1 MRKIAGNVCTI
12 SKMKIKIKCFSQ
24 VKYALGKDG
33 LNMELDTGT
42 NTSQLEKLIREKAD
56 GKLDGVSL
64 RVAVN
69 QKYSPDEIE
78 LKDGDEVAFI
88 PPVQGG

>member
-1 MRKIAGNVCTI
+1 MI
-12 SKMKIKIKCFSQ
+12 KIKIKCFSH
-24 VKYALGKDG
+24 VKHALGKDEIIMDLKNG
-33 LNMELDTGT
+33 STIVY
-42 NTSQLEKLIREKAD
+42 LEKIIREQ
-56 GKLDGVSL
+56 GENKLDEVFL

-69 QKYSPDEIE
+69 QKYVRGHIE

>member
-1 MRKIAGNVCTI
+1 MIQVKV
-12 SKMKIKIKCFSQ
+12 KCFSQ
-24 VKYALGKDG
+24 VKYALDTH
-33 LNMELDTGT
+33 ELALELEIGTTTTG
-42 NTSQLEKLIREKAD
+42 LEKIIREKAD

-69 QKYSPDEIE
+69 QKYVPEE
-78 LKDGDEVAFI
+78 TVLNDGDEVAFI

>member
-1 MRKIAGNVCTI
+1 MIKV
-12 SKMKIKIKCFSQ
+12 KIKCFSQ
-24 VKYALGKDG
+24 VKYALGKNEIIMD
-33 LNMELDTGT
+33 
-42 NTSQLEKLIREKAD
+42 LENGSTTVDLEQMIREQ
-56 GKLDGVSL
+56 GKDKLNGVSL

-69 QKYSPDEIE
+69 QKYVQDGIE

>member
-1 MRKIAGNVCTI
+1 M
-12 SKMKIKIKCFSQ
+12 
-24 VKYALGKDG
+24 
-33 LNMELDTGT
+33 LD
-42 NTSQLEKLIREKAD
+42 LEKLIRKEAD

-69 QKYSPDEIE
+69 QKYVPTETV
-78 LKDGDEVAFI
+78 LKDSDEVAFI

>member
-1 MRKIAGNVCTI
+1 MITVNV
-12 SKMKIKIKCFSQ
+12 KCFSQ
-24 VKYALGKDG
+24 VMYALDTDM
-33 LNMELDTGT
+33 LLLELELGTTTDT
-42 NTSQLEKLIREKAD
+42 LEKIIRDRAD

-64 RVAVN
+64 RTAVT
-69 QKYSPDEIE
+69 QQYIPDVVE

>member
-1 MRKIAGNVCTI
+1 MINVI
-12 SKMKIKIKCFSQ
+12 VKCFSQ
-24 VKYALGKDG
+24 VKYALGTHELAFELEIGTTTMG
-33 LNMELDTGT
+33 LN
-42 NTSQLEKLIREKAD
+42 KLIREKAE

-69 QKYSPDEIE
+69 QKYVPEETVLD
-78 LKDGDEVAFI
+78 DGDEVAFI

>member
-1 MRKIAGNVCTI
+1 MIQVKV
-12 SKMKIKIKCFSQ
+12 KCFSQ
-24 VKYALGKDG
+24 VKYALGTHELALELEIGTTTTG
-33 LNMELDTGT
+33 LD
-42 NTSQLEKLIREKAD
+42 KLIREKAE

-69 QKYSPDEIE
+69 QKYVPEETVLD
-78 LKDGDEVAFI
+78 DGDEVAFI

>member
-1 MRKIAGNVCTI
+1 M
-12 SKMKIKIKCFSQ
+12 
-24 VKYALGKDG
+24 YALNTDI
-33 LNMELDTGT
+33 LLLELELGTTTDT
-42 NTSQLEKLIREKAD
+42 LEKIIRDRAD

-64 RVAVN
+64 RTAVN
-69 QKYSPDEIE
+69 QKYIPDVVE

>member
-1 MRKIAGNVCTI
+1 MININV
-12 SKMKIKIKCFSQ
+12 KCFSQ
-24 VKYALGKDG
+24 VKYALGKDE
-33 LNMELDTGT
+33 LNLELETGT
-42 NTSQLEKLIREKAD
+42 STSELEKIIRKNAN
-56 GKLDGVSL
+56 GKLDSISL

-69 QKYSPDEIE
+69 QKYRLHDTE